1 MKKTIT
7 KLTLLFGLG
16 FSLFSQAQN
25 TETFDTFTLSTNS
38 FYQDNAGTDW
48 QSGNSI
54 FQYDWN
60 SSWAYWSG
68 GTAYTNM
75 NDTVDGTYTNLYGAI
90 TGSAFSGGNYATVQ
104 DGAIIA
110 FTNTTTAVQ
119 GFYFTNTTYAWK
131 VVKNGNGFSRKF
143 GDTTGTYQGDTVA
156 QGEVRD
162 WFRVSVIGYQNG
174 VKKNDSVIFY
184 LADYRANGTIND
196 YAVKNWQ
203 YVNCSSIGTVDSIQ
217 FMMSSSD
224 TGAFGM
230 NTPGFF
236 SMDNFTTMST
246 VGMDELTS
254 INYFNLYPNPANDF
268 IAVNYE
274 SNDTENLKITLF
286 SINGQIISESL
297 QTNVI
302 GSNQFKLNIETLTP
316 GVYFIEARNGQSSKK
331 VKFIKL

>member
-7 KLTLLFGLG
+7 KLALLLG
-16 FSLFSQAQN
+16 IGTSMFSQAQS
-25 TETFDTFTLSTNS
+25 TVTFDTFTLSTNS

-54 FQYDWN
+54 FRYDWN

-68 GTAYTNM
+68 GTAYTNV
-75 NDTVDGTYTNLYGAI
+75 NDTVDGSYTNLYGSI
-90 TGSAFSGGNYATVQ
+90 TGVAFSGNNYATVQ
-104 DGAIIA
+104 DRAIIA
-110 FTNTTTAVQ
+110 FTNSTTAVQ

-131 VVKNGNGFSRKF
+131 VIKNGNGFSRKF

-174 VKKNDSVIFY
+174 VKKNDSAVFY

-217 FMMSSSD
+217 FVMSSSD
-224 TGAFGM
+224 TSGTWM
-230 NTPGFF
+230 NTPAFF
-236 SMDNFTTMST
+236 AMDNFTTMST
-246 VGMDELTS
+246 VGMEELES
-254 INYFNLYPNPANDF
+254 ISNFNLYPNPTNGN
-268 IAVNYE
+268 INISYE
-274 SNDTENLKITLF
+274 STITNKLTIALFDINGREISRSTQTNTAGSNHLNVSTENLE
-286 SINGQIISESL
+286 N
-297 QTNVI
+297 
-302 GSNQFKLNIETLTP
+302 
-316 GVYFIEARNGQSSKK
+316 GVYFIELSNGQSNKK